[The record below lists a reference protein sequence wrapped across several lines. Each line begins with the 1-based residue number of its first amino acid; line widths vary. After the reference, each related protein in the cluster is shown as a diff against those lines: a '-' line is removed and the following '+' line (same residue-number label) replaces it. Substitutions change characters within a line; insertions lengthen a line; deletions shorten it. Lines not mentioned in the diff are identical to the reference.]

1 MQRQHDDTILAGVV
15 SEAVIGDGVANRYRL
30 QYRTTE
36 QVAVAH
42 GNRSFLRRV
51 STRRARRG
59 SRIDGQRQHDDAV
72 AARHIGQGVLILIRA
87 TRCRQARQALATE
100 QVRLTLCDRGGQR
113 RQVCMTDGQP
123 QLHDGVTRHD
133 ACQRVVVRARGRQRL
148 TTEQVRHR
156 LAERRRYHLAH
167 SCAHR
172 HRYQQQ
178 QQGDYSC

>member
-1 MQRQHDDTILAGVV
+1 MQRQHDDTILAAIVG
-15 SEAVIGDGVANRYRL
+15 EAVIGDGVAYRYRL
-30 QYRTTE
+30 QYRATE

-42 GNRSFLRRV
+42 GDRRFLRRV
-51 STRRARRG
+51 STRRTRRYG
-59 SRIDGQRQHDDAV
+59 CVDREGQHDDAV
-72 AARHIGQGVLILIRA
+72 AARHIGQGVLIFIRA
-87 TRCRQARQALATE
+87 TRCRQAGQVLAAE

-113 RQVCMTDGQP
+113 RLVRMTDGQP